1 MSKLLDDLK
10 FRDLV
15 YQQTDEEGIA
25 KLLENESVSIYC
37 GTDPTGD
44 SLHVGHLLPFLTL
57 RRFAQHGHKPVV
69 LVGGGTGIIGD
80 PSGRSEERQL
90 QSLETVAENA
100 KKLENQLRNI
110 FRGHDNIEFVNNG
123 DWLGKLSMI
132 EFLRDYGKLINV
144 NYLLAKDSVSSRL
157 ENGLSFTEFSYALLQ
172 GIDYAH
178 LNEHHNVKIQLG
190 GSDQWGNITTGLEI
204 MRKLRGDVEAYGF
217 TIPLMLK
224 SDGTKFGKSTGGA
237 VWLDPEKTTPYEFYQ
252 FWFNTADS
260 DVISAIKKFT
270 FLEREE
276 IEKLEESVEKEPHLR
291 LAQKAL
297 AEEMVK
303 IVHGEKALAEEMVKI
318 VHGEKALESALNIT
332 KALFS
337 GNVKELTHDELQEAV
352 KGMPKSEAEKK
363 EYNIVDFVVETK
375 LVQSKRQAREDVNNG
390 AIYVNGD
397 RITDLDY
404 VVGAESRLEAAF
416 TVLRRGKKKYQ
427 LVEYK

>member
-1 MSKLLDDLK
+1 MSNLLEELK
-10 FRDLV
+10 YRDLV
-15 YQQTDEEGIA
+15 YQQTDEEGIK
-25 KLLENESVSIYC
+25 KLLETESVSIYC

-57 RRFAQHGHKPVV
+57 KRFAKYGHKPVV

-90 QSLETVAENA
+90 QSLETIAENA

-110 FRGHDNIEFVNNG
+110 FRGDENIEFVNNG
-123 DWLGKLSMI
+123 DWLGKMSMI

-144 NYLLAKDSVSSRL
+144 NYMLAKDSVSSRL
-157 ENGLSFTEFSYALLQ
+157 ENGLSFTEFSYTLLQ
-172 GIDYAH
+172 GIDYAY
-178 LNEHHNVKIQLG
+178 LNEHHGVKMQLG

-252 FWFNTADS
+252 FWFNTADN
-260 DVISAIKKFT
+260 DTISAIKKFT
-270 FLEREE
+270 FLEKEE
-276 IEKLEESVEKEPHLR
+276 IEKLEESLAKEPHLR

-297 AEEMVK
+297 AEELVK
-303 IVHGEKALAEEMVKI
+303 IVHGEA
-318 VHGEKALESALNIT
+318 ALESALNIT

-337 GNVKELTHDELQEAV
+337 GNIKELTLDELKVAV
-352 KGMPKSEAEKK
+352 KGMPKAQLPKDDI
-363 EYNIVDFVVETK
+363 NIVDFLVESGVVT
-375 LVQSKRQAREDVNNG
+375 SKRQAREDVNHG
-390 AIYVNGD
+390 AISITGD
-397 RITDLDY
+397 KVTDLAFTVDSS
-404 VVGAESRLEAAF
+404 SRLEDSF
-416 TVLRRGKKKYQ
+416 TVVRRGKKNYK

>member
-1 MSKLLDDLK
+1 MSNLLEELK
-10 FRDLV
+10 YRDLV
-15 YQQTDEEGIA
+15 YQQTDEEGIK
-25 KLLENESVSIYC
+25 KLLETESVSIYC

-57 RRFAQHGHKPVV
+57 KRFAKYGHKPVV

-90 QSLETVAENA
+90 QSLETIAENA

-110 FRGHDNIEFVNNG
+110 FRGDENIEFVNNG
-123 DWLGKLSMI
+123 DWLGKMSMI

-144 NYLLAKDSVSSRL
+144 NYMLAKDSVSSRL
-157 ENGLSFTEFSYALLQ
+157 ENGLSFTEFSYTLLQ
-172 GIDYAH
+172 GIDYAY
-178 LNEHHNVKIQLG
+178 LNEHHGVKMQLG

-252 FWFNTADS
+252 FWFNTADN
-260 DVISAIKKFT
+260 DTISAIKKFT
-270 FLEREE
+270 FLEKEE
-276 IEKLEESVEKEPHLR
+276 IEKLEESLAKEPHLR

-297 AEEMVK
+297 AEELVK
-303 IVHGEKALAEEMVKI
+303 IVHGEA
-318 VHGEKALESALNIT
+318 ALESALNIT

-337 GNVKELTHDELQEAV
+337 GNIKELTLDELKVAV
-352 KGMPKSEAEKK
+352 KGMPKAQLPK
-363 EYNIVDFVVETK
+363 EDINIVDFLVESGVVT
-375 LVQSKRQAREDVNNG
+375 SKRQAREDVNNG
-390 AIYVNGD
+390 AISINGEKV
-397 RITDLDY
+397 TDLAFTIDNS
-404 VVGAESRLEAAF
+404 SRLEDSF
-416 TVLRRGKKKYQ
+416 TVVRRGKKNYK